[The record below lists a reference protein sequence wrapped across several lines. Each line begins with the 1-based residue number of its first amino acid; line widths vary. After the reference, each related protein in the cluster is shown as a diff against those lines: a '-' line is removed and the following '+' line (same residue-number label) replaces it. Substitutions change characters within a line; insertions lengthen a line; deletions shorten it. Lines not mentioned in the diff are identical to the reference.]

1 MKQVSILFLAF
12 ILIAM
17 TTCCG
22 SDNKRTSMQD
32 TMDVYFQEFTDGT
45 NKLTP
50 EQLQDFI
57 KTADIV
63 LDRLHKVIE
72 SDETNPEERFEARQT
87 RNHILKERDIILKA
101 LEKL

>member
-1 MKQVSILFLAF
+1 MKVKL
-12 ILIAM
+12 
-17 TTCCG
+17 
-22 SDNKRTSMQD
+22 NR
-32 TMDVYFQEFTDGT
+32 VTDGA

-63 LDRLHKVIE
+63 LEHLQKVIE